1 MKAVESIADAR
12 ERILIHVKEA
22 SAWMGIPVFTLYS
35 WAQAHR
41 IPHYKI
47 GKRVLFSK
55 DDLKRWIE
63 QHHQK
68 EAS

>member
-1 MKAVESIADAR
+1 MKEVESIADAR